1 MREVLSLSL
10 QPEIVQ
16 TIKNKAKSKGFA
28 SVSGYVQYLA
38 ELDDDL
44 ISAEE
49 LLADVKQAQEEYKR
63 GEYFEADSLIDLL
76 QKYGDK

>member
-1 MREVLSLSL
+1 M
-10 QPEIVQ
+10 
-16 TIKNKAKSKGFA
+16 
-28 SVSGYVQYLA
+28 QYLT

-44 ISAEE
+44 ISVEE